1 LYDASDGDNTIYKA
15 PARRMLQEGAVVL
28 LMPVRLGMHTIDPSY
43 MPKVS
48 PILGIPQSL
57 GFVGGHPNSAHY
69 FVATQGSQALY
80 LDPHAARPAV
90 SLAACPTQPLHAS
103 WHCGRVS
110 SMALQ
115 VGARAGCAQRVAQ
128 SAGAGQDVDGSVA
141 FGFYCADEGE
151 LDALCQGLQQL
162 AAAAGGYPAINV
174 AEDKAQGAA
183 VAWDEEA
190 DDDEACLI

>member
-1 LYDASDGDNTIYKA
+1 
-15 PARRMLQEGAVVL
+15 MLQEGAVVL

-103 WHCGRVS
+103 WHCRRVS
-110 SMALQ
+110 SMAL
-115 VGARAGCAQRVAQ
+115 
-128 SAGAGQDVDGSVA
+128 QDVDGSVA

-162 AAAAGGYPAINV
+162 AAAAGGYAAINV